1 MKVGLQMQ
9 KLYEDLINKVDK
21 YKRDGSIED
30 EKVLIESLDNFVS
43 AKSFDSIVDS
53 NDYRNKVLILLNEY
67 LYDSL
72 MNLPDDYRQ
81 FEILLHQ
88 FFNKKIINPIEYL
101 SPKIKADL
109 ERDDDDRE
117 HSVDEWE
124 SILDYASELGVFW
137 GGHSELSIG
146 EIYNNI
152 FESFPRTNFLKYLDY
167 GLNTQHL
174 KDLDKSLDYTLET
187 AIYVEYAEDS
197 LLNKFDVQQIHQL
210 QYFEPEVYS
219 KMLSDELTFLQTGI
233 EPVDIVIVDNDEGQ
247 EVVD

>member
-88 FFNKKIINPIEYL
+88 FFNKKL
-101 SPKIKADL
+101 L
-109 ERDDDDRE
+109 
-117 HSVDEWE
+117 
-124 SILDYASELGVFW
+124 IL
-137 GGHSELSIG
+137 
-146 EIYNNI
+146 
-152 FESFPRTNFLKYLDY
+152 
-167 GLNTQHL
+167 
-174 KDLDKSLDYTLET
+174 
-187 AIYVEYAEDS
+187 
-197 LLNKFDVQQIHQL
+197 
-210 QYFEPEVYS
+210 
-219 KMLSDELTFLQTGI
+219 
-233 EPVDIVIVDNDEGQ
+233 
-247 EVVD
+247 